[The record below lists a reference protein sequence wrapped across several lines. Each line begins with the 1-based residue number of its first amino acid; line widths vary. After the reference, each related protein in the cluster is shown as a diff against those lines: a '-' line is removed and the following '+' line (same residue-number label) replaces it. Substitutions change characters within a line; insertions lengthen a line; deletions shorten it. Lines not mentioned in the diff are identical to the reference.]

1 MPHSPLMNSGF
12 GSPRRPP
19 YLKVLSFDHSAM
31 FWMCFS
37 AGPLLKASS
46 ASRPPKPFSFVA
58 NGTLC
63 QAEKVS
69 SCTQDCQPVVKP
81 HWVAPDDIIFFDI
94 STSSGQVF
102 GGFSGSRPAFLKA
115 SLL

>member
-1 MPHSPLMNSGF
+1 MPHSPFTNSGF
-12 GSPRRPP
+12 GSPRLPP
-19 YLKVLSFDHSAM
+19 YLKVLSFDQSAM
-31 FWMCFS
+31 FWMCLR
-37 AGPLLKASS
+37 AGPLLNTSS
-46 ASRPPKPFSFVA
+46 ASRPPNPFSCVA

-69 SCTQDCQPVVKP
+69 ICAQDCQPVVKP
-81 HWVAPDDIIFFDI
+81 HWVAPEDIIVFDI
-94 STSSGQVF
+94 STSSGHVF